1 MSLIVLRVSNRAQED
16 HVWNFARTGFPGE
29 SDKEFAETITLVE
42 KYRFRHCHIS
52 QFYSRPGTP
61 AARMKKVQTAIWS

>member
-1 MSLIVLRVSNRAQED
+1 MTHSTVLRWKGTTVS
-16 HVWNFARTGFPGE
+16 VLCTGFPGE
-29 SDKEFAETITLVE
+29 TDEEFAETITLVE

-61 AARMKKVQTAIWS
+61 AARMKKVQTAIQS